1 MPQTSAWYSK
11 REGTEVYH
19 NNSLCTEVNNI
30 EAYNVKEGTGGKR
43 LCHHCERLS
52 RQEAIRP
59 IGLGLLGG
67 ARTTSIVEAY
77 FKAQQEKKGK

>member
-1 MPQTSAWYSK
+1 MPKTTEWYSK

-43 LCHHCERLS
+43 LCHHCERLNKEENFDT
-52 RQEAIRP
+52 R
-59 IGLGLLGG
+59 GLGLLRGG
-67 ARTTSIVEAY
+67 LADAFFRH
-77 FKAQQEKKGK
+77 QREKQGK